1 MSNSNIFSNALPV
14 FVKAPEKFQFSPD
27 ESSVG
32 LTQIPAMTCNLSFSQ
47 GGKHKNVH
55 TFKLGKDV
63 VLPENWNNYTP
74 DKTDTD
80 TMKRLKANTIRPVNQ
95 GLCGSCYAVSIS
107 TTISDNFLFGMKLK
121 HNPFLSPMYILSCLP
136 DNAQCKG
143 GNPSLVLDD
152 ITNKGGL
159 PSNCS
164 QDYYKLC
171 DANKGCN
178 GKGENHLDKK
188 KDNPE
193 SSKTPDEIM
202 EEMIPK
208 CGHCEGDIPKMYKIK
223 NKTLTTSVPFIKT
236 HLMQFGAV
244 IGGFV
249 VYANFIHADNTNGIF
264 SSTKGIY
271 IHSVNYVTDK
281 TINRDDILG
290 GHAISIV
297 GWGVEKDVT
306 AVINNNTYVYPK
318 VEYWVC
324 RNSWSANWGE
334 KGYFKYAMYQTY
346 KEVDKN
352 GTTFPDINKNVAFET
367 KNVAENGMEC
377 DGILTVEPDTIVTAT
392 KDQPIFNK
400 TTCDT
405 AYTCTPP
412 IANLSDGGLFDGDL
426 SVGVLLENRNIIYL
440 IYGCLFI
447 IVAICLYYLFGGKDG
462 KGGKGRKGGKG
473 GKGGKR

>member
-1 MSNSNIFSNALPV
+1 MSNNNIFKNASPISIKPPKS
-14 FVKAPEKFQFSPD
+14 FRYSPD

-32 LTQIPAMTCNLSFSQ
+32 LTQIPAMTCNLSFGM
-47 GGKHKNVH
+47 GGNHKNVH

-63 VLPENWNNYTP
+63 ILPENWNNYTP

-80 TMKRLKANTIRPVNQ
+80 TMKRLKANSIRPVNQ

-107 TTISDNFLFGMKLK
+107 TTISDNFLFGMKLNQ
-121 HNPFLSPMYILSCLP
+121 NPFLSAMYILSCLP
-136 DNAQCKG
+136 DNAKCKG

-152 ITNKGGL
+152 IHDKGGL

-178 GKGENHLDKK
+178 GKGEDHLDKK
-188 KDNPE
+188 TDDPG
-193 SSKTPDEIM
+193 SSKTPEEIM

-208 CGHCEGDIPKMYKIK
+208 CGHCEGGIPKMYKIK
-223 NKTLTTSVPFIKT
+223 NKTLTTSVPFIKQ
-236 HLMQFGAV
+236 HLIQYGAV

-271 IHSVNYVTDK
+271 IHSVNYVTDM

-297 GWGVEKDVT
+297 GWGVEKNVT
-306 AVINNNTYVYPK
+306 AVINTKTYVYPK

-324 RNSWSANWGE
+324 RNSWSEKWGE
-334 KGYFKYAMYQTY
+334 NGYFKYAMYQTY
-346 KEVDKN
+346 KEVDKDGN
-352 GTTFPDINKNVAFET
+352 PFPDINKNVAFET
-367 KNVAENGMEC
+367 KNIAENGMEC
-377 DGILTVEPDTIVTAT
+377 DGILTVEPDEIVTAT
-392 KDQPIFNK
+392 KIEPIYNK
-400 TTCDT
+400 TICNTE
-405 AYTCTPP
+405 YTCPP
-412 IANLSDGGLFDGDL
+412 PSVSLSA
-426 SVGVLLENRNIIYL
+426 GVLLENQNMIYL

-447 IVAICLYYLFGGKDG
+447 IVAICLYYLFGSNGGKNR
-462 KGGKGRKGGKG
+462 KGRKGRKH
-473 GKGGKR
+473 